1 MRVRGFTLV
10 ELLVS
15 MFLSSIAILAIGSVF
30 LNGLRSYTR
39 QIEQAQVRANLRLA
53 LATFTRELRGLDSGG
68 QGGSD
73 IVEMNRSSLTYRAHR
88 STYFLCTQPNLSAS
102 TVTVWRNIEASLR
115 QIEVGRDSLL
125 LFAENVEADDSD
137 NYWLPAGLT
146 NVRAGL
152 FCPGGTP
159 GIRFLV
165 QGLSNTELG
174 GVYRGAAVRGF
185 QLTKIRLYTDAVGRS
200 WVGLQELRP
209 GIGWTITQPVLGPV
223 ARSGLRFDYYRA
235 DGDLAKQPSEVA
247 RISIEVVG
255 VGDTR
260 AGAATS
266 PVLDSLTIHVALR
279 NNPRQS

>member
-30 LNGLRSYTR
+30 LTGLRSYTR
-39 QIEQAQVRANLRLA
+39 QIEQVQVRANLRLA
-53 LATFTRELRGLDSGG
+53 LATFTRELRGLNSGG
-68 QGGSD
+68 QVGSD

-88 STYFLCTQPNLSAS
+88 STYFLCTVPNHSAS
-102 TVTVWRNIEASLR
+102 TVTVWQDQQASLR

-125 LFAENVEADDSD
+125 LFAENVEADHDD
-137 NYWLPAGLT
+137 NLWLAAGLT
-146 NVRAGL
+146 SVSTGR

-159 GIRFLV
+159 GIRFFV
-165 QGLSNTELG
+165 QGLSDMELG

-185 QLTKIRLYTDAVGRS
+185 QLTKIRLYTDAEGRS

-209 GIGWTITQPVLGPV
+209 GTGWTITQPVLGPV
-223 ARSGLRFDYYRA
+223 ARRGLRFDYYRS
-235 DGDLAKQPSEVA
+235 DGDFANQPAEVA
-247 RISIEVVG
+247 RISIKVVG
-255 VGDTR
+255 VGDTP
-260 AGAATS
+260 AGASTS
-266 PVLDSLTIHVALR
+266 PVRDSLTIHVALR

>member
-30 LNGLRSYTR
+30 LSGLRSYTR

-53 LATFTRELRGLDSGG
+53 LATFTRELRGLNSGG
-68 QGGSD
+68 QVGSD
-73 IVEMNRSSLTYRAHR
+73 IVEMNRSSLTYRAQR
-88 STYFLCTQPNLSAS
+88 STYFLCTLPNLSAS
-102 TVTVWRNIEASLR
+102 TVTVWQNPHASLR

-125 LFAENVEADDSD
+125 LLAENVDADHND
-137 NYWLPAGLT
+137 NSWLSAGLA
-146 NVRAGL
+146 NVSTGG

-159 GIRFLV
+159 GIRILV
-165 QGLSNTELG
+165 QGLSDGELG

-185 QLTKIRLYTDAVGRS
+185 QLTKIRLYTDAEGRS

-209 GIGWTITQPVLGPV
+209 GFGWTITQPVLGPV

-235 DGDLAKQPSEVA
+235 DGDLANRPAEVA

-255 VGDTR
+255 VGETP

-266 PVLDSLTIHVALR
+266 PVRDSLTIHVALR